1 MRKPTF
7 GTPAHPVHTHL
18 QRLEPECR
26 PRIGSL
32 SRTNRI
38 YGSKQQSQWS
48 CPCVL
53 SIRNSGK
60 NRAAWVLGPKGTVTG
75 MAVKRTDYEESEDGR
90 AKSF

>member
-1 MRKPTF
+1 
-7 GTPAHPVHTHL
+7 
-18 QRLEPECR
+18 
-26 PRIGSL
+26 
-32 SRTNRI
+32 
-38 YGSKQQSQWS
+38 
-48 CPCVL
+48 VL